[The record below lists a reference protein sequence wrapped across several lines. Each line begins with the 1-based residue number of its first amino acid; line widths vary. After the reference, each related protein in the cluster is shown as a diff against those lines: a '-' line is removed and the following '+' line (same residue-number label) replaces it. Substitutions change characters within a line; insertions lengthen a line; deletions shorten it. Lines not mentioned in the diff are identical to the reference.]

1 LSAIARVLLRKGYR
15 VSGSDRALN
24 ALAEALARDGA
35 TIYAR
40 HDAANLAPDVDA
52 VIVTS
57 AVKDENPEITAA
69 LARGIPVYK
78 RADIMASLMQG
89 KKVIAVAGSHGKTT
103 TTAMIVHI
111 LVETG
116 KHPSY
121 IVGSILK
128 TTGTNA
134 AWDEQGDVFVVEA
147 DEYDYMFLGLRPD
160 VAVVT
165 NVEWDHPDFF
175 KTPEEF
181 HHAFEQ
187 FVDLLPTSG
196 YLVICADDEGSN
208 LLARQR
214 ADELP
219 YLTYGIAN
227 PASVWRAENMQLS
240 SNGYSFDISGFGDYL
255 VTVHLA
261 VPGQHNLLNAMAAIG
276 ATDALETV
284 SLEDSAKALESF
296 TGTARRFELKGEV
309 DGIAVIDDYAHNPTK
324 IRATIE
330 AARGRYP
337 DRQLW
342 AVWQPHTYSR
352 TQTFMEQYLKAFE
365 GAHHVLVTDIYAARE
380 QPIPGV
386 TSAAFVERMTHKDV
400 RHTPT
405 LDDAVATLL
414 RDVKSPAV
422 ILIMSAGDATRIADI
437 YLKEKRND

>member
-1 LSAIARVLLRKGYR
+1 MPSLPPPPSHIHLVGIGGTGLSAIARVLLQKGYR

-24 ALAEALARDGA
+24 ALAEALERDGA
-35 TIYAR
+35 TIYAG

-57 AVKDENPEITAA
+57 AVKDENPEIAVA

-78 RADIMASLMQG
+78 RADIMASLMEG
-89 KKVIAVAGSHGKTT
+89 KQVIAVAGSHGKTT
-103 TTAMIVHI
+103 TTAMIAHI

-134 AWDEQGDVFVVEA
+134 AWDEQGDVFVIEA
-147 DEYDYMFLGLRPD
+147 DEYDYMFLGLRPNI
-160 VAVVT
+160 AVGT
-165 NVEWDHPDFF
+165 NVEWDPPDFF
-175 KTPEEF
+175 NAPEVF

-187 FVDLLPTSG
+187 FVDLLPEDG
-196 YLVICADDEGSN
+196 LLIACGDDKGAYSLFNRRNGEG
-208 LLARQR
+208 LLISS
-214 ADELP
+214 
-219 YLTYGIAN
+219 YGIEN
-227 PASVWRAENMQLS
+227 PLAPYRAVDIRSSLGGYNYSFIPVMGDPIPVQLS
-240 SNGYSFDISGFGDYL
+240 
-255 VTVHLA
+255 VH
-261 VPGQHNLLNAMAAIG
+261 GRHNILNSIAAIL
-276 ATDALETV
+276 AALHV
-284 SLEDSAKALESF
+284 KIPVLEAASAIESF

-337 DRQLW
+337 DRQIW

-352 TQTFMEQYLKAFE
+352 TQTFMEQYLKVFDQAD
-365 GAHHVLVTDIYAARE
+365 HVLVTNIYAARE

-386 TSAAFVERMTHKDV
+386 TSAAFV
-400 RHTPT
+400 
-405 LDDAVATLL
+405 
-414 RDVKSPAV
+414 
-422 ILIMSAGDATRIADI
+422 
-437 YLKEKRND
+437 